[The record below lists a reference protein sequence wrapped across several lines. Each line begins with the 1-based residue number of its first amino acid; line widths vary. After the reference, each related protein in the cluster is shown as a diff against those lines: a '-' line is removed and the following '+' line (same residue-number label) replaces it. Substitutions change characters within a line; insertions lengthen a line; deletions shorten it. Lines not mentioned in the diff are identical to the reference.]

1 MKTGS
6 VVLAG
11 AGCGDASLLT
21 EGVHRYLETCETLVY
36 DDLID
41 GKLIGLVPESCEK
54 IYVGKRCGRHSMKQ
68 EEINRLLIEK
78 AREGRRV
85 VRLKGGDP
93 YVFGRG
99 GEEFLA
105 LSEAGIPCSCLPG
118 ITSAIAVP
126 AAAGIPVTHRNLSR
140 SVTIVTGTTAREGRG
155 RGPDLDFA
163 TLARLDGT
171 LVILMGMHHL
181 ETIAARLMEEG
192 KAPDTPAAVIMEGA
206 TSRQRC
212 IRAPLRELAV
222 RAKEAGMKAPAV
234 IVIGKTAGLALLPEE
249 KKGPL
254 AGVRVDIAGSR
265 SFVEHLSKR
274 LLWEGARIR
283 ELEFLEIRPLP
294 EPLPDFPPWNWL
306 VFTSPNGVRVFL
318 EKMKEER
325 RDLRALAG
333 KKIAAIGP
341 GTGNALEGA
350 GLYPDY
356 MPERYDAACLG
367 EGLCRRMREEGKE
380 KEGNAALFL
389 RAAAASPALP
399 EAFERWGIPFLDWP
413 LYETGADPEALER
426 AAKQTEGSDAADY
439 LVFGSASA
447 VRAWFSREEEDA
459 GPEEKRT
466 FSKKPVY
473 VCMGQ
478 SCGAQL
484 QAMTQNPFLVA
495 EESSVDGIL
504 ECLRKEEEKE
514 S

>member
-41 GKLIGLVPESCEK
+41 GKLTGLVPESCEK

-274 LLWEGARIR
+274 LLWEGARR
-283 ELEFLEIRPLP
+283 
-294 EPLPDFPPWNWL
+294 
-306 VFTSPNGVRVFL
+306 FTTVNS
-318 EKMKEER
+318 
-325 RDLRALAG
+325 
-333 KKIAAIGP
+333 
-341 GTGNALEGA
+341 
-350 GLYPDY
+350 
-356 MPERYDAACLG
+356 
-367 EGLCRRMREEGKE
+367 
-380 KEGNAALFL
+380 
-389 RAAAASPALP
+389 
-399 EAFERWGIPFLDWP
+399 
-413 LYETGADPEALER
+413 
-426 AAKQTEGSDAADY
+426 GS
-439 LVFGSASA
+439 
-447 VRAWFSREEEDA
+447 
-459 GPEEKRT
+459 
-466 FSKKPVY
+466 
-473 VCMGQ
+473 
-478 SCGAQL
+478 
-484 QAMTQNPFLVA
+484 
-495 EESSVDGIL
+495 
-504 ECLRKEEEKE
+504 
-514 S
+514 